1 MFEAGVKCVIREPI
15 TSRYLMMLETICGQ
29 YLIPITIGTFEAEAV
44 YQELNKIPSPRPMTH
59 QFISG
64 ILDVIENV
72 DIENIVIDNV
82 EKGVFTAK
90 LNIKAAGVART
101 VDCRPSDAVALALHK
116 EIPLYIEETVV
127 SKSCCIERAGLT
139 MNEERALFGIIDDQ
153 GTTFWNA

>member
-15 TSRYLMMLETICGQ
+15 TSRYVMMLETICGQ

-59 QFISG
+59 QFIGG
-64 ILDVIENV
+64 ILGVLDNVQIES
-72 DIENIVIDNV
+72 IIIDNV

-90 LNIKAAGVART
+90 LSIKSADEPKI
-101 VDCRPSDAVALALHK
+101 VDCRPSDGVALALHMD
-116 EIPLYIEETVV
+116 IPLYIEEAVV
-127 SKSCCIERAGLT
+127 SKSCCIERGGLT
-139 MNEERALFGIIDDQ
+139 INEERALFGIIDDQ